1 MAKSILVDE
10 DDKMMLSL
18 LEFKLMKEGFVPIL
32 AEHGMK
38 AKEILQTEKP
48 DLILIDIMMP
58 FLNGLELTSY
68 IRNDLKLTVPIM
80 ILSSAG
86 QEDMVMKAFSLGA
99 NDFVPKPFSPNELI
113 IRIKRMLQ

>member
-1 MAKSILVDE
+1 MYE
-10 DDKMMLSL
+10 
-18 LEFKLMKEGFVPIL
+18 
-32 AEHGMK
+32 
-38 AKEILQTEKP
+38 
-48 DLILIDIMMP
+48 
-58 FLNGLELTSY
+58 
-68 IRNDLKLTVPIM
+68 NDLKLTVPIM